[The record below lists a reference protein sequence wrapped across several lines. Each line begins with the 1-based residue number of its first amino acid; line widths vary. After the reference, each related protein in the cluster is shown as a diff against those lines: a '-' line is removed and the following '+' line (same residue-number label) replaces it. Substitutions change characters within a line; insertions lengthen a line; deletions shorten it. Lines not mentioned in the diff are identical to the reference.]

1 MENNSSSVSESTINN
16 SQTVTKHKERTWS
29 ERMFTHETAWE
40 HVQRVRKQTPEERV
54 EFLTKRIS
62 AFDGALK
69 MIGEGWSEGPVCIKN
84 KDEADHLG
92 DLQSNL
98 FVQWDNDKREK
109 RELEKSFKD
118 ITNTEGSN

>member
-1 MENNSSSVSESTINN
+1 MKAETTKCVSDTQTK
-16 SQTVTKHKERTWS
+16 SQVVTKHKERTWS

-40 HVQRVRKQTPEERV
+40 HAQRVRKQTPEERV